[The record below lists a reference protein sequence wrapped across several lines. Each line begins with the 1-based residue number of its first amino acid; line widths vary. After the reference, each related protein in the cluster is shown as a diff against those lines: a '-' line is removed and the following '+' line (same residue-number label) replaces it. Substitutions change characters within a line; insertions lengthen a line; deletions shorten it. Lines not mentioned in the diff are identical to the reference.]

1 LNEDPSAQ
9 PSAEHRA
16 TPDPA
21 AEPAGKTGLWNKLKR
36 GLFMTHTEML
46 DRIGAAIEGRAVL
59 DDATVADLEEALI
72 ASDLGVEISTT
83 LVERLRQR
91 ARRGE
96 DQDLQRL
103 REHLRDE
110 VARLLAQ
117 APVAQELPAGP
128 AVLLIVG
135 VNGAGKTTTIAK
147 LARREAALGHK
158 VLLAAG
164 DTFRAAAVEQL
175 ALWGERLGID
185 VVRQAA
191 GADPAAVVFDALQA
205 AQARGVDRLIVD
217 TAGRLH
223 TKSNLMAELAKIGR
237 VVAREAPTWHKRT
250 WLVLDATTG
259 QNALAQAR
267 EFTKAVPVD
276 GLVLTK
282 LDGTAKGGVAVAV
295 ARELSVPILYLGV
308 GEGADDLVEFD
319 PASFARALV
328 G

>member
-1 LNEDPSAQ
+1 LNEDPSPEATK
-9 PSAEHRA
+9 SA
-16 TPDPA
+16 
-21 AEPAGKTGLWNKLKR
+21 GQSGLWSKLKR
-36 GLFMTHTEML
+36 GLFMTHTEMI

-72 ASDLGVEISTT
+72 ASDLGVDIATT

-96 DQDLQRL
+96 DHDLTRL
-103 REHLRDE
+103 REHLCDE
-110 VARLLAQ
+110 VTRLLSE
-117 APVAQELPAGP
+117 APPARELPPGP

-164 DTFRAAAVEQL
+164 DTFRAAAAEQL
-175 ALWGERLGID
+175 ALWGERLAID

-237 VVAREAPTWHKRT
+237 VVAREAPHWNKRT

-295 ARELSVPILYLGV
+295 ARELGVPILYLGV

-319 PASFARALV
+319 PAPFARALV